1 MGNKKVLNHQQPIT
15 PKYLQEFHQN
25 MKLMRQGLLTNEQKI
40 DDIVKAYMNIY
51 HTNLQKKD
59 SEENILVNK
68 LCRLYSDCTK
78 NEPHCSEETLN
89 HASSVL
95 GVYAKQDVAK
105 VVKRYKD
112 YQKE

>member
-1 MGNKKVLNHQQPIT
+1 MAENSKSQNHQQPIT

-40 DDIVKAYMNIY
+40 VDIVKGYINIY
-51 HTNLQKKD
+51 HVKLQKKD

-68 LCRLYSDCTK
+68 LCRIYSDCTK
-78 NEPHCSEETLN
+78 NQPRCDEDDPN

-95 GVYAKQDVAK
+95 GDFAKQDVAK
-105 VVKRYKD
+105 IVKRYKD
-112 YQKE
+112 Y